1 MIAKTLTVLAGVA
14 AAGFVMK
21 RFMEL
26 REPQAV
32 RVKPHRRDD
41 GRIRKLRQAPK
52 PGEYYAEEY

>member
-1 MIAKTLTVLAGVA
+1 MIAKTLTVLAAVG

-26 REPQAV
+26 REQQAV

-41 GRIRKLRQAPK
+41 GRIRKLRQDPK
-52 PGEYYAEEY
+52 TGEYYAVD